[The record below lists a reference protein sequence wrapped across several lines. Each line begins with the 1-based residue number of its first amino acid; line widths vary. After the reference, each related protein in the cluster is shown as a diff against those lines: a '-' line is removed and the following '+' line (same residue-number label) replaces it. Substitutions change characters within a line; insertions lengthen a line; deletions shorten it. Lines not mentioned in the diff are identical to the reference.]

1 MTGLVEPFQYAFFRE
16 GFAMTVLAGAL
27 CALIGTY
34 VVLRGM
40 SYIGHGLSHAVFGGA
55 AASFLVGV
63 NFYLGAGVWG
73 LVSAL
78 MINRVSR
85 RRTIGADAAIGV
97 ITTAS
102 FAIGIALISRN
113 RAFTRNFEAALFGN
127 VLGIDTSQVVGLVL
141 VTVVTVVTVGFF
153 YRRFLFLTFDG
164 EVAEVFGMNT
174 ARLDALFSLLLA
186 AAIIASMQVLG
197 VTLIAAA
204 LVIPPVSARLMTDRF
219 GAMLTL
225 STLIGAITG
234 GVGIY
239 VSFHLD
245 VASGAAVVI
254 CQAAL
259 FAVTYFVS
267 ALLGDRRSQLAGLDA
282 H

>member
-1 MTGLVEPFQYAFFRE
+1 METLAEPFQYIFFRE

-55 AASFLVGV
+55 AASFLVGI

-113 RAFTRNFEAALFGN
+113 RSFTRNFEAALFGN
-127 VLGIDTSQVVGLVL
+127 VLGIDTSQVVGLVI
-141 VTVVTVVTVGFF
+141 VSIAVVGAIALF

-164 EVAEVFGMNT
+164 EVAEVFGLRT
-174 ARLDALFSLLLA
+174 GRLDALFSLLLA
-186 AAIIASMQVLG
+186 ASIIASMQVLG

-204 LVIPPVSARLMTDRF
+204 LVIPPVSARLVTDRF
-219 GAMLTL
+219 GRMLVL
-225 STLIGAITG
+225 AGVMGALTG
-234 GVGIY
+234 GIGIY
-239 VSFHLD
+239 LSFYLD
-245 VASGAAVVI
+245 VASGAAIVI
-254 CQAAL
+254 CQAIVFSVLYLFSAL
-259 FAVTYFVS
+259 F
-267 ALLGDRRSQLAGLDA
+267 GDRRAQLAGVEA

>member
-1 MTGLVEPFQYAFFRE
+1 METLAEPFQYIFFRE

-55 AASFLVGV
+55 AASFLVGI

-113 RAFTRNFEAALFGN
+113 RSFTRNFEAALFGN
-127 VLGIDTSQVVGLVL
+127 VLGIDTSQVVGLVI
-141 VTVVTVVTVGFF
+141 VSIAVVGAIALF

-164 EVAEVFGMNT
+164 EVAEVFGLRT
-174 ARLDALFSLLLA
+174 GRLDALFSLLLA
-186 AAIIASMQVLG
+186 ASIIASMQVLG

-204 LVIPPVSARLMTDRF
+204 LVIPPVSARLVTDRF
-219 GAMLTL
+219 GRMLVL
-225 STLIGAITG
+225 AGIMGALTG
-234 GVGIY
+234 GIGIY
-239 VSFHLD
+239 LSFYLD
-245 VASGAAVVI
+245 VASGAAIVI
-254 CQAAL
+254 CQAIVFSVLYLFSAL
-259 FAVTYFVS
+259 F
-267 ALLGDRRSQLAGLDA
+267 GDRRAQLAGVEA

>member
-1 MTGLVEPFQYAFFRE
+1 METLAEPFQYLFFRE

-55 AASFLVGV
+55 AASFLVGI

-73 LVSAL
+73 LISAL

-102 FAIGIALISRN
+102 FAVGIALISRN
-113 RAFTRNFEAALFGN
+113 RSFTRNFEAALFGN
-127 VLGIDTSQVVGLVL
+127 VLGIDSSQVIGLAL
-141 VTVVTVVTVGFF
+141 VSAAVIGAIALF

-164 EVAEVFGMNT
+164 EVAEVFGLRT
-174 ARLDALFSLLLA
+174 GRLDALFSLLLA
-186 AAIIASMQVLG
+186 ASIIASMQVLG

-204 LVIPPVSARLMTDRF
+204 LVIPPVSARLVTDRF
-219 GAMLTL
+219 GRMLVL
-225 STLIGAITG
+225 AGVMGAVTG
-234 GVGIY
+234 GIGIY
-239 VSFHLD
+239 LSFYLD
-245 VASGAAVVI
+245 VASGAAIVI
-254 CQAAL
+254 CQAIVFSVL
-259 FAVTYFVS
+259 YVFS
-267 ALLGDRRSQLAGLDA
+267 AFFGDRRAQLAGVEA